1 MVTGGRTAQE
11 SVIRR
16 IGIWTLVCAGVGG
29 TVFLAMGKFAL
40 ALSITLGGVLAW
52 VLYQGQVRIVDRAL
66 KKAAGRG
73 AGRSF
78 FLRYLLILLAAC
90 AMIRLSIFDVE
101 GFFWGLLLPAAA
113 VMIESV
119 AYLTGLT
126 RGE

>member
-1 MVTGGRTAQE
+1 MVKEGRSAQE

-29 TVFLAMGKFAL
+29 TVFFAMGRAPFAL
-40 ALSITLGGVLAW
+40 SFTLGGVCAFA
-52 VLYQGQVRIVDRAL
+52 LYQGQVRLVDRAL
-66 KKAAGRG
+66 RKAAGRG
-73 AGRSF
+73 MGRSF

-90 AMIRLSIFDVE
+90 AMIRLSIFDVK

-126 RGE
+126 RDE